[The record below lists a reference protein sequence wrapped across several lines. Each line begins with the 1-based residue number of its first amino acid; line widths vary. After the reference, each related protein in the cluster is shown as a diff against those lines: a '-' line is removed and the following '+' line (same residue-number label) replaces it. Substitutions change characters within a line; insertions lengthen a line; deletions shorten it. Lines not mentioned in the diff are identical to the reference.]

1 MDDGPT
7 AHRKI
12 TSSRKTG
19 KDEMALEKA
28 WEQREILGQLPRCS
42 HKEKL
47 ELRAGLIYQ
56 LQPRAV
62 KLSQQCKG
70 ADGR

>member
-12 TSSRKTG
+12 ISSRKTG

-42 HKEKL
+42 HQVDKEKL
-47 ELRAGLIYQ
+47 ELRAELIYPTPTKGCQ
-56 LQPRAV
+56 AV
-62 KLSQQCKG
+62 PAVQRG
-70 ADGR
+70 